1 MPSAPFTTALDW
13 DVNRKHFLPVRDFY
27 NRFRKE
33 MRLEML
39 TGDGTLESK
48 ITESMT
54 HRPGLA
60 LTGFVDVYSNRRI
73 QVLGSTEWAYLES
86 VGKERRESLFASLAR
101 FPTPLWVLT
110 HNLPAHDELLA
121 MCEKY
126 GIPLM
131 RTSLG
136 TQTFVAITQ
145 RILMEW
151 FAPYCDVHASL
162 VDVYGVGMLYV
173 GSSNIGKSECVLDL
187 VERGHRLVADDSV
200 RIRRIGDSIIGACNH
215 IAEHHMEIRG
225 IGVIDIPRL
234 FGIHA
239 VRRVKK
245 VEIVVELQ
253 LWSPDV
259 EYDRTGLDTQY
270 VDVMGVNVPR
280 VVIPVS
286 PGKNI
291 TVISEVIAMNALM
304 KMSGVN
310 LAEDFNNKIIDAMK
324 NKGRSIES
332 ELKNAF
338 RFTDEM
344 YE

>member
-1 MPSAPFTTALDW
+1 ME
-13 DVNRKHFLPVRDFY
+13 RYCLP
-27 NRFRKE
+27 
-33 MRLEML
+33 
-39 TGDGTLESK
+39 TGSCGQA
-48 ITESMT
+48 
-54 HRPGLA
+54 HR
-60 LTGFVDVYSNRRI
+60 RR
-73 QVLGSTEWAYLES
+73 
-86 VGKERRESLFASLAR
+86 R
-101 FPTPLWVLT
+101 
-110 HNLPAHDELLA
+110 
-121 MCEKY
+121 
-126 GIPLM
+126 
-131 RTSLG
+131 
-136 TQTFVAITQ
+136 
-145 RILMEW
+145 
-151 FAPYCDVHASL
+151 
-162 VDVYGVGMLYV
+162 
-173 GSSNIGKSECVLDL
+173 
-187 VERGHRLVADDSV
+187 
-200 RIRRIGDSIIGACNH
+200 
-215 IAEHHMEIRG
+215 
-225 IGVIDIPRL
+225 
-234 FGIHA
+234 IHA